1 MKVLKLFLDKLNMRL
16 EKNDSG
22 IKNFNYYIWDN
33 NNKNKIIGEGN
44 SKNDIIETIIEYN
57 VRECNYDE
65 ITLRNLYIQTQIE
78 YCKSIIEKQYKKI
91 EKLKKQFL
99 MSVEE
104 IEVLKD
110 FCDELGYKLNVDNNK
125 YGITSKKSN
134 IYIPLINNLLQS
146 LGYEIASKISS
157 YKMVLDKEYLYQK
170 FLNLARSRG
179 VIK

>member
-1 MKVLKLFLDKLNMRL
+1 MKTLKLFLDKLNMRL
-16 EKNDSG
+16 ENNDSG

-33 NNKNKIIGEGN
+33 NANKIIGEGN
-44 SKNDIIETIIEYN
+44 SKKDIVETILEYN
-57 VRECNYDE
+57 IKEYSYDK
-65 ITLRNLYIQTQIE
+65 IALRNLYIQTEIE

-99 MSVEE
+99 MSIEE
-104 IEVLKD
+104 IEVLRD

-125 YGITSKKSN
+125 YSITSKKSN

-146 LGYEIASKISS
+146 LGYEIASEISR
-157 YKMVLDKEYLYQK
+157 YKMLLDKEYLYQK
-170 FLNLARSRG
+170 FLNLARIRG